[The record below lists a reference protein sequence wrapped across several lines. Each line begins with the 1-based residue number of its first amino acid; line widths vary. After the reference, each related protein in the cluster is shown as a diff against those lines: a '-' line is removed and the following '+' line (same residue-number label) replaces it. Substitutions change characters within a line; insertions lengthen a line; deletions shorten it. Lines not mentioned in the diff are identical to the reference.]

1 MCFLTNPSNREVI
14 IRTKMNKEE
23 VKMKGKKTE
32 LREEKNKESAKGEG
46 RTRSTET
53 ETMNE
58 VQNSLWMN
66 VQRFAS

>member
-1 MCFLTNPSNREVI
+1 
-14 IRTKMNKEE
+14 MNKEE

>member
-1 MCFLTNPSNREVI
+1 M
-14 IRTKMNKEE
+14 KKK

-32 LREEKNKESAKGEG
+32 LIKEKNKESAKGEG

-58 VQNSLWMN
+58 VQNSQRTN
-66 VQRFAS
+66 VQRRIRKLNCVIDTTIHF